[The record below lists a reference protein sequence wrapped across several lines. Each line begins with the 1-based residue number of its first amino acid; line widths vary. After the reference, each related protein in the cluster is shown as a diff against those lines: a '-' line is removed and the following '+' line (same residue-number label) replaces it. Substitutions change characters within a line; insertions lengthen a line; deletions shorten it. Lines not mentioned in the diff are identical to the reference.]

1 MSEKLKGK
9 MKSFFYFG
17 ILPFIFVVVFV
28 MVALN
33 YMGFPMLETVQ
44 GWAKKIPVV
53 NHIIPDPKPV
63 ASQKSVDPNS
73 WKQKYLDSSKV
84 IKNKDQEI
92 TDLKNQLDSNKKH
105 LEDLKSTNVDIQK
118 QLDAKI
124 TKKYQDQ
131 MQKISDLYANMQ
143 PSKAAAL
150 LDSMSLEDAALT
162 ISYLDQDTQSSIL
175 SSMKDTKKAA
185 QITMLLNEMA
195 SLSDTNQTALKDQV
209 HQLAQQIETPTATL
223 AETIAGMPSAQSAGI
238 IQSMMASNPQM
249 AMGLMKNINTNTR
262 SQILTE
268 ITKSDAKMA
277 ALITANLNK

>member
-150 LDSMSLEDAALT
+150 LDSMSLEDTALT